1 MKSSCT
7 HCRKELETRYYEGLA
22 VQLCKDCKG
31 VYLSERKLAIIEDR
45 HEIHNSKDALPR
57 RRHSDARPC
66 PQCDQPM
73 QKVKHGEAHPVFVD
87 YCESCHGI
95 WLDTGLL
102 PYIDALYEVY
112 NDEADHRHVA

>member
-95 WLDTGLL
+95 WLDKGLL